1 MSESMTEELDFNVG
15 EDEQEAT
22 IEMNEDGSDAK
33 LAVEEEAEVVQEGAK
48 KAGPAEEDLDD
59 YSGKVKNE

>member
-22 IEMNEDGSDAK
+22 VEMNEDGSDAK
-33 LAVEEEAEVVQEGAK
+33 LAVEEEAEVVQEQAK
-48 KAGPAEEDLDD
+48 KHGSCRRRTRYLF
-59 YSGKVKNE
+59 G